1 MSRTRRAQI
10 QSEGVSRV
18 RVAEVVVK
26 WRVISGYYVTYSL
39 TERDAAH
46 DFGVRRLPPV
56 GALSWRLAPRRRV
69 LRVPRRMAA
78 APRRVVV
85 TGIGLVTPLGVGV
98 EASWRRLLAGD
109 SGVVR
114 LPSLQG
120 LPTEIGA
127 PVPRGEAPDGFDLN
141 RCSLSR
147 PGDSSSLSPFIHFA
161 LAAADYNAAVSREE
175 QVAAD
180 FNAAI
185 RAYKAA
191 NPD

>member
-1 MSRTRRAQI
+1 MC
-10 QSEGVSRV
+10 
-18 RVAEVVVK
+18 
-26 WRVISGYYVTYSL
+26 
-39 TERDAAH
+39 
-46 DFGVRRLPPV
+46 
-56 GALSWRLAPRRRV
+56 
-69 LRVPRRMAA
+69 VPERMAA

-98 EASWRRLLAGD
+98 EASWRRLLAGGC
-109 SGVVR
+109 GVVR

-161 LAAADYNAAVSREE
+161 LAAADEALRSSGWQPADERALERAGVRWRSMFYSWPNMPAPLSTDNAVETLRRNRPPPRRPARSALITTLLVHAVG
-175 QVAAD
+175 QI
-180 FNAAI
+180 N
-185 RAYKAA
+185 
-191 NPD
+191 

>member
-56 GALSWRLAPRRRV
+56 GALSWRLGR
-69 LRVPRRMAA
+69 RRMAA

-109 SGVVR
+109 CGVVR

-161 LAAADYNAAVSREE
+161 LAAADEALRSSCLLYTSPSPR
-175 QVAAD
+175 D
-180 FNAAI
+180 S
-185 RAYKAA
+185 
-191 NPD
+191 